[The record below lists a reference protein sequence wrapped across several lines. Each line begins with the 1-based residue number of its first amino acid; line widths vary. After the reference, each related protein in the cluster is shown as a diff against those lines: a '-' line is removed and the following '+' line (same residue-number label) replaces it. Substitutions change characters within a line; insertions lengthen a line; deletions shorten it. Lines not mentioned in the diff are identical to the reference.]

1 MNHMILWPISYG
13 ACGQYHMKV
22 SEPEIVR
29 IGSMTNSRASS
40 NIDLFV
46 DWNFCAFIVVIK

>member
-1 MNHMILWPISYG
+1 
-13 ACGQYHMKV
+13 MKV

-46 DWNFCAFIVVIK
+46 DWNFGAFIGVIKSYMDHFIYLG